1 MQTLD
6 QRSASSH
13 YTLHSAVHVDCQ
25 PCILVEFIY
34 WYWTFS
40 TNNWGDLC
48 LLEVSLRPLDAGMGN
63 VHYLEYV
70 HTFILEYFPSEYYR
84 KHISLIIC
92 FITAFVNLGVLLSR
106 GNSNIFQGP
115 NLPGPN
121 LTIRTI
127 KVWYRY
133 QDELGFHPAVKG
145 VAPLSW
151 KEVLPLFLSFLVT
164 MLSIYFFRAHLQS
177 SRRCSSLHEISSFSL
192 WVFCEGPWD
201 GRCHSCCTWGAR
213 CTSRDYN
220 VHTLCERKKTLNKKA
235 KVQTCLLPPTATTIG
250 SSTVASLPFVLVSVP
265 ATSLSFFILLQ
276 VFIRPDLCPCNKITQ
291 ATFYLSFVLVWSLQ
305 QGPGPGPYNKVI

>member
-13 YTLHSAVHVDCQ
+13 YTLHRGVHVDCQ

-127 KVWYRY
+127 EVWYRY

-177 SRRCSSLHEISSFSL
+177 SRQCSSLHEISSFSL

-201 GRCHSCCTWGAR
+201 GRCHSCCTWWAR
-213 CTSRDYN
+213 CTSCLCLCLCLCLVGK
-220 VHTLCERKKTLNKKA
+220 VHIFLYTKRLQC
-235 KVQTCLLPPTATTIG
+235 
-250 SSTVASLPFVLVSVP
+250 
-265 ATSLSFFILLQ
+265 TSLVPQTTCFFKSDGDPVLQ
-276 VFIRPDLCPCNKITQ
+276 CTH
-291 ATFYLSFVLVWSLQ
+291 AVWKKENTEQKS
-305 QGPGPGPYNKVI
+305 